1 MMSLRLL
8 QKSLALALLD
18 RTRAVPAGLR
28 APGVQEVA
36 RRFGVYRNNVF
47 VSLVEALATRFPV
60 CLELVGD
67 DFFRAMARIYVEL
80 SPPRSPLLMTYGD
93 DFGDFIDT
101 FPPARSVPYLGD
113 VARLEAA
120 RTGAYH
126 AADAEPLGI
135 DALAALNSC
144 AWELTPVRLH
154 PSVRVVRSRFSIVT
168 IWEAHPPGG
177 PGATIDGSVAED
189 ALVVRPDL
197 HVEVRRLEPGGAAF
211 IEGLLSGASFG
222 EAARK
227 AGSEDPGFDLVKS
240 LAGLITGRMIVG
252 LDPPSSISRPS

>member
-8 QKSLALALLD
+8 QKSIALALLD
-18 RTRAVPAGLR
+18 RTRSVPAGIR
-28 APGVQEVA
+28 APTGKEVA

-60 CLELVGD
+60 CVELVGD
-67 DFFRAMARIYVEL
+67 DFFRAMARIYAEL
-80 SPPRSPLLMTYGD
+80 SPPRSPLLMVYGN

-126 AADAEPLGI
+126 AADAEPLGV

-144 AWELTPVRLH
+144 AWELTRVRLH
-154 PSVRVVRSRFSIVT
+154 PSVRVVRSRFAIVT
-168 IWEAHPPGG
+168 IWEAHSG
-177 PGATIDGSVAED
+177 PRRHGLIDGSTAED
-189 ALVVRPDL
+189 ALVLRPETE
-197 HVEVRRLEPGGAAF
+197 VNVRRLEPGGAAF
-211 IEGLLSGASFG
+211 VERLLSGASFG
-222 EAARK
+222 EAARN

-252 LDPPSSISRPS
+252 LDPPSSTS